1 MPSLDLVPVLS
12 FSGPLFFPPA
22 ETLTDRSI
30 IKASSG
36 DTPEL
41 LSLGLVA
48 QLLAEK
54 ELVFAPPPPGRF
66 LRTVDLSSFDDGW
79 PKVLEEGGCKELRG
93 WVVG

>member
-1 MPSLDLVPVLS
+1 MPLLDSVPVLS
-12 FSGPLFFPPA
+12 SSDPLFLPPA
-22 ETLTDRSI
+22 ETLIDRSI

-41 LSLGLVA
+41 LSLDLVA

-66 LRTVDLSSFDDGW
+66 LHTVDLSPFEDLW

>member
-1 MPSLDLVPVLS
+1 MSS
-12 FSGPLFFPPA
+12 SSPLFFPPA
-22 ETLTDRSI
+22 ETLLIDRSI

-41 LSLGLVA
+41 LSLALVA